1 MALSNHKK
9 GVSLWL
15 ASLFGQKKLR
25 PNRQNK
31 YYLGTFALLLKA
43 KAITKDLK

>member
-9 GVSLWL
+9 GASLWL